1 MFPKLICCFRSAE
14 TGIGNQEVSREKPKT
29 AQFTYQSLSANIS
42 RSLDG
47 LPAKASGSLDGL
59 PANSSSSLD
68 GLPAKGSGSLDGLP
82 AKASGSLDE
91 LPAKASGSLDGLP
104 AKGNGSLDGL
114 PAKGSGSF
122 DGPFRKPRAP
132 ALPKRKM
139 DRSEL
144 MAVFSFCCVLH
155 VFCFCEHCSFYID
168 VQSSSCIGNTSF
180 ERNKMWKTEA
190 YLKERMGSFISLKYS
205 F

>member
-1 MFPKLICCFRSAE
+1 MFPMLVCCFRSAE
-14 TGIGNQEVSREKPKT
+14 TGIGNQEVSREKPET
-29 AQFTYQSLSANIS
+29 SQFTYQSLSANIS

-59 PANSSSSLD
+59 PANSSS
-68 GLPAKGSGSLDGLP
+68 
-82 AKASGSLDE
+82 
-91 LPAKASGSLDGLP
+91 SLDGLP

-155 VFCFCEHCSFYID
+155 VFCFCEH
-168 VQSSSCIGNTSF
+168 
-180 ERNKMWKTEA
+180 
-190 YLKERMGSFISLKYS
+190 
-205 F
+205 

>member
-1 MFPKLICCFRSAE
+1 MFPMLVCCFRSAE
-14 TGIGNQEVSREKPKT
+14 TGIGNQEVSRKKPET

-68 GLPAKGSGSLDGLP
+68 GLPAKRSGSLDGLP
-82 AKASGSLDE
+82 AKANGSLDGCLAKCSGSLDG
-91 LPAKASGSLDGLP
+91 LPAKGNGSLDGLP

-144 MAVFSFCCVLH
+144 MT
-155 VFCFCEHCSFYID
+155 VFCFCCILHIFCSCEHCSFYID
-168 VQSSSCIGNTSF
+168 VQS
-180 ERNKMWKTEA
+180 KK
-190 YLKERMGSFISLKYS
+190 LKHV
-205 F
+205 